1 MKTKLASVLSI
12 KIAKQRTFAKFWFPV
27 TGIMTNGPIKTK
39 EVLLVKLGCIFA
51 PRFNKIIKRTKKEK
65 EVGEKGREGE
75 TEEKL

>member
-1 MKTKLASVLSI
+1 
-12 KIAKQRTFAKFWFPV
+12 
-27 TGIMTNGPIKTK
+27 MTNGPIKTK